1 MLNTLLPLAII
12 LIYISIVDYR
22 QRLISNIL
30 VFFVA
35 LLCCMLSIE
44 QSWALHAFACSAMLL
59 SVGLVLFQF
68 GLVGGGDVKLTAALS
83 LAVAPAFLSAALIAM
98 LLFGGVLAAAYWV
111 KYRWWLRGKPDRGL
125 PYGVAICTGFYPL
138 IVLSC
143 YYP

>member
-1 MLNTLLPLAII
+1 MLILLLLTGL

-44 QSWALHAFACSAMLL
+44 QSWALHASAYSAMLL
-59 SVGLVLFQF
+59 SAGLVLFHL
-68 GLVGGGDVKLTAALS
+68 GWVGGGDIKLIAALS
-83 LAVAPAFLSAALIAM
+83 LAVAPAFLPAAVIAM
-98 LLFGGVLAAAYWV
+98 LLVGGVLAAAYWV
-111 KYRWWLRGKPDRGL
+111 KYRWWQRGKPDSGL
-125 PYGVAICTGFYPL
+125 PYGIAICAGFYPL
-138 IVLSC
+138 IVLSS